1 MAKKK
6 SLKTVKE
13 KVIEKE
19 VIPDPIIITSNT
31 KVELNSES
39 EPNEMVITQQVENPN
54 PNEVTVIG
62 LTSAEH
68 LQKSGWQ
75 LIDCHHTLEG
85 KTYKFRKVI

>member
-19 VIPDPIIITSNT
+19 VIPNPIIITSNT

-39 EPNEMVITQQVENPN
+39 EPNEMVITQPSEIPDPN
-54 PNEVTVIG
+54 IRTVIG

-75 LIDCHHTLEG
+75 LIDCQHTLEG
-85 KTYKFRKVI
+85 KKYNFRKVN

>member
-1 MAKKK
+1 MAKRK

-13 KVIEKE
+13 KVSENE
-19 VIPDPIIITSNT
+19 VPDPIIITTNT

-39 EPNEMVITQQVENPN
+39 EPNEMVITQPTIISG
-54 PNEVTVIG
+54 PNETTVIG
-62 LTSAEH
+62 LASAEH

-75 LIDCHHTLEG
+75 LIDCHHTPEG